1 MDSDLSHYDYDLP
14 RQLIAQ
20 RPLARRTDARLM
32 VVNRADGSIQ
42 HRHVRDLPDL
52 LRANDGL
59 VINDSRVLPARLL
72 GKRAITGG
80 GWEGLFLSA
89 DESGRW
95 RILGKTRGK
104 LQPGENVVLTNHLGN
119 EDVQL
124 QLLEKQPGG
133 VWLASPQS
141 SDETYALLDR
151 VGRVPLPHYIRGGE
165 MIEDDR
171 QWYQTVYARHPG
183 SAAAPTAGLHFTD
196 ELLGRLVDAGVTP
209 VRATLHVGL
218 DTFRPISAATL
229 AEHQMHS
236 EYGSLTA
243 TAVERIQKCR
253 SLGGR
258 VVAVGTTSVRILE
271 TAASSG
277 ELQPWTGQ
285 TELFIRPPYQFK
297 AVDVLMTNFH
307 LPRTSLL
314 VLVCAFGGEELI
326 LRAYAEAIR
335 ERYRFF
341 SYGDAMIVF

>member
-1 MDSDLSHYDYDLP
+1 MTSELSHYDYELP
-14 RQLIAQ
+14 RHLIAQ

-32 VVNRADGSIQ
+32 VVDRAAGSIQ
-42 HRHVRDLPDL
+42 HRNVRDLPDL
-52 LRANDGL
+52 LRTNDCL
-59 VINDSRVLPARLL
+59 VINDSRVVPARLQ
-72 GKRAITGG
+72 GKRKLTGG
-80 GWEGLFLSA
+80 AWEGLFLSA
-89 DESGRW
+89 DESGGW

-104 LQPGENVVLTNHLGN
+104 LQAGESVVLTNRFGS
-119 EDVQL
+119 EDVSL

-133 VWLASPQS
+133 VWLARPDS

-165 MIEDDR
+165 MVEDDR

-196 ELLGRLVDAGVTP
+196 ELLSRLVDAGVTP

-229 AEHQMHS
+229 DEHQMHS
-236 EYGSLTA
+236 EGVNLTA
-243 TAVERIQKCR
+243 SAVDRIQKCR
-253 SLGGR
+253 ALGGR

-271 TAASSG
+271 TAARSG
-277 ELQPWTGQ
+277 ELRPWAGQ
-285 TELFIRPPYQFK
+285 TDLFIRPPYRFQ

-307 LPRTSLL
+307 LPRSSLL
-314 VLVCAFGGEELI
+314 VLVCTFGGEELI
-326 LRAYAEAIR
+326 RRAYAEAIR